1 MLREEVL
8 KYGFFLKYWSGLL
21 RQQYRVYVKRRSFK
35 IWLLFEILV
44 WSIKTAYLLTV
55 IFAVIL
61 KYHFLRKRSIK
72 YDTKNL
78 TLLYLV
84 LRITL

>member
-35 IWLLFEILV
+35 IWLLFEILEIYIYIWLEV
-44 WSIKTAYLLTV
+44 KIPFFKKKEYQV
-55 IFAVIL
+55 
-61 KYHFLRKRSIK
+61 
-72 YDTKNL
+72 
-78 TLLYLV
+78 
-84 LRITL
+84 